1 MQRRPATT
9 AEKSDDNSSVRC
21 VAHAAPGTQKFPRQR
36 LLRYRASVIAVEI
49 IVIFVA
55 VIVAARSR
63 PPRRHV
69 SPRVM
74 SLLAGVAT
82 VAFGAAI
89 ASIVIVSSERV
100 FAISL
105 LVAGAAG
112 CAFLYLA
119 RGWAEDDDDDDGD
132 DAPPPPPLDGDGEQR
147 RFVRKRTRAPKT
159 PAPR

>member
-1 MQRRPATT
+1 M
-9 AEKSDDNSSVRC
+9 
-21 VAHAAPGTQKFPRQR
+21 
-36 LLRYRASVIAVEI
+36 IAVEI
-49 IVIFVA
+49 IVLFVA

-69 SPRVM
+69 PPRVM
-74 SLLAGVAT
+74 SVLAGIAT
-82 VAFGAAI
+82 VAFGVAM

-100 FAISL
+100 FALSL
-105 LVAGAAG
+105 LIAGITG

-147 RFVRKRTRAPKT
+147 RFLRKRTRAPKT

>member
-1 MQRRPATT
+1 
-9 AEKSDDNSSVRC
+9 
-21 VAHAAPGTQKFPRQR
+21 
-36 LLRYRASVIAVEI
+36 VIAVEI

-119 RGWAEDDDDDDGD
+119 RGWAEDDDDDDDGD

-147 RFVRKRTRAPKT
+147 RFLRKRTRAPKT

>member
-1 MQRRPATT
+1 MHLDPATT
-9 AEKSDDNSSVRC
+9 TRESDGNPSADDHGYAAVRRA
-21 VAHAAPGTQKFPRQR
+21 VHACAPPLG
-36 LLRYRASVIAVEI
+36 YRAHVIAVEI